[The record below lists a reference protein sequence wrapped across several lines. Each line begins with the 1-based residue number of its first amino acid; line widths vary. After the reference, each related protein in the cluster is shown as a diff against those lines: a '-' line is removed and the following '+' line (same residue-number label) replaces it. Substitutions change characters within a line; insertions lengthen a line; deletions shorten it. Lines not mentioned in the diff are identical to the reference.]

1 MSGSIYLVWVTF
13 PVQITIGTFLLYQI
27 MGISGFLGVVLMIA
41 LLPLNVMLSKRLA
54 AVQGQLLGASDAR
67 IQASNDLFGAIQT
80 IRLYS
85 WEGYFRDRVL
95 EKRRS
100 ELKIMRNRFIWWSIS
115 MTVFYS
121 LPFIVTILTC
131 FFYTIVFNE
140 SLGTSVIFPALAT
153 FAVLRIPLDRLADS
167 ITFLIQAHVSLMR
180 VTNFLEEPVTEK
192 QSLIC
197 SNRDQSFIGFRHAT
211 LSWPVGSVQAGSPEE
226 QGTSSGGMSPAA
238 QFRLED
244 LNIDFQQD
252 GLNVICGPNGSGKTA
267 ALLAL
272 LGELHLEQGQI
283 GLPQGTRDRGNIP
296 QGSNF
301 ALQDSA
307 AYCPHEPWIMNQSV
321 RANILLETPFHPSR
335 YEEVLRAV
343 ALTQDLAAFSDGDMT
358 LAGEN
363 GSRLSGGQKQRIS
376 LARALYSNAKYLLLD
391 DCLSALDSRTAKHI
405 FFNGIK
411 GSLMKGRTCILATHN
426 IQLVVPHSDHVVILD
441 AGKVKDQGPPTDI
454 LKGGF
459 GINENRSNANEAQT
473 ISEVQNEPVEE
484 PDTPLKDP
492 IATNGE
498 DDNEESQSG
507 KGSVAWS
514 IVKSYLADMGRGWF
528 WVIVLAGFAAQQFVS
543 LGTNLWMKV
552 WADQYDAV
560 PETDGL
566 DQESAVLRSPH
577 VSASYYLLIY
587 ASICGA
593 YAFVTL
599 LRDLVTFSGSL
610 KASSAIYERLLYRV
624 TSAKLSVSLSDGP
637 SRGLILA
644 I

>member
-13 PVQITIGTFLLYQI
+13 PVQISIGTFLLYQI

-80 IRLYS
+80 IKLYS
-85 WEGYFRDRVL
+85 WEGHFRERVL

-140 SLGTSVIFPALAT
+140 NLGISVIFPALAT

-180 VTNFLEEPVTEK
+180 VTKFLEEPATEK
-192 QSLIC
+192 RSLIF
-197 SNRDQSFIGFRHAT
+197 SNKDQSFIGFRHAT
-211 LSWPVGSVQAGSPEE
+211 LTWPVGSMQAASAEDAS
-226 QGTSSGGMSPAA
+226 TSSGDEPPAS
-238 QFRLED
+238 QFRLEN
-244 LNIDFQQD
+244 LNIAFRKDE
-252 GLNVICGPNGSGKTA
+252 LNVICGPNGSGKTA

-283 GLPQGTRDRGNIP
+283 GLPQGTESRL

-301 ALQDSA
+301 GLQQSA

-321 RANILLETPFHPSR
+321 RANILLETPFHLSR

-376 LARALYSNAKYLLLD
+376 LARALYSNAKCLLLD
-391 DCLSALDSRTAKHI
+391 DCLSALDARTAKHI

-411 GSLMKGRTCILATHN
+411 GPLMKGRTCIMATHN
-426 IQLVVPHSDHVVILD
+426 TQLVVPHSDHVVILD
-441 AGKVKDQGPPTDI
+441 AGKVKDQGPPTAI
-454 LKGGF
+454 LMKGAF
-459 GINENRSNANEAQT
+459 SAAETETNANGAHTSSQGKEDL
-473 ISEVQNEPVEE
+473 SEETDTPAKEPVAPIGEDQNEE
-484 PDTPLKDP
+484 
-492 IATNGE
+492 A
-498 DDNEESQSG
+498 QSG
-507 KGSVAWS
+507 KGAVAWS
-514 IVKSYLADMGRGWF
+514 IVKNYLADMGRGWF
-528 WVIVLAGFAAQQFVS
+528 WVIVLIGFAAQQLVS
-543 LGTNLWMKV
+543 LGTNLWTKV
-552 WADQYDAV
+552 WADQYDAL
-560 PETDGL
+560 PETEGL
-566 DQESAVLRSPH
+566 DQESTVLTSPH
-577 VSASYYLLIY
+577 VSASYYLLVY

-610 KASSAIYERLLYRV
+610 KASAAIYEQLLNRV
-624 TSAKLSVSLSDGP
+624 TSAKLSVSL
-637 SRGLILA
+637 
-644 I
+644 